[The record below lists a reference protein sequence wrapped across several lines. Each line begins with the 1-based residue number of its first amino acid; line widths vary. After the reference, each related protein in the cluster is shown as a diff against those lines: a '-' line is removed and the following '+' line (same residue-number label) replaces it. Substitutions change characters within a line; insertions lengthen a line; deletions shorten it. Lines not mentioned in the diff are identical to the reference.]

1 MITFL
6 TLHSSV
12 TRFFFTEKKLDE
24 CFGHTQGIQNN
35 LLIFKKLIKTLLIH
49 LLALF
54 ELLNTILEKIN
65 EDTPIKNVVL
75 YPFPLLSSSQN
86 RSFYRLYNVSS

>member
-35 LLIFKKLIKTLLIH
+35 LLISKSLLPS
-49 LLALF
+49 
-54 ELLNTILEKIN
+54 LEFCFFVPSL
-65 EDTPIKNVVL
+65 E
-75 YPFPLLSSSQN
+75 
-86 RSFYRLYNVSS
+86 RSGGLDIEKGSISGV